1 MSAQSIYHT
10 WRGMR
15 EADETTSSWLYIA
28 FIDADNSFAM
38 VQEASFADEDLSFD
52 ITTRAYG
59 LFSFD
64 GEKLNVMV
72 NENETT
78 STLDDITFSD
88 EMERQFKKNKA
99 LKANMNNH
107 TTSITT
113 NKKHH
118 YRELLAIGIPIIIGQ
133 LGTIILGFADTLM
146 IGHHSTPELAAAGLV
161 NNIFGLVF
169 VSYMGFTYGLTP
181 IIGRLYG
188 EERTDCIGQKVR
200 NAFCANMLTGII
212 FTLALVVLYLNLGH
226 IGQPEELLSL
236 IRPYFLVN
244 LASVLFMGIFFT
256 MKQFLDGLGQTKV
269 AMWAMIGGNVINI
282 LGNWVLIYGVAGFPE
297 LGLLGAGI
305 STLVSRILMALA
317 MVGMLMTGKNLGEY
331 RRDILHSSLTK
342 ADFREMNRLGWP
354 VALQLGMESAAF
366 TLSCVMVGWLG
377 TIPLAAHQVMITLS
391 QLFYL
396 VLSGMAAALAIR
408 VSHFMGQKD
417 YGAVRRNAYDGF
429 RLNLLF
435 SLCMGLPVFLL
446 RHQIGGWFNDNV
458 EVQAYV
464 ATLIIL
470 MMVYQFG
477 DGLQYTFA
485 NALRGIACVKPM
497 VLYAFIAYFVI
508 SLPLGY
514 TLGFPCGLGILGIWI
529 AFPFGLTI
537 AGEMYRRR
545 FEKELKKIEE

>member
-1 MSAQSIYHT
+1 
-10 WRGMR
+10 
-15 EADETTSSWLYIA
+15 
-28 FIDADNSFAM
+28 
-38 VQEASFADEDLSFD
+38 
-52 ITTRAYG
+52 
-59 LFSFD
+59 
-64 GEKLNVMV
+64 
-72 NENETT
+72 
-78 STLDDITFSD
+78 
-88 EMERQFKKNKA
+88 
-99 LKANMNNH
+99 MNNH

-118 YRELLAIGIPIIIGQ
+118 YRELLSIGFPIIIGQ
-133 LGTIILGFADTLM
+133 LGTIILGFTDTLM

-169 VSYMGFTYGLTP
+169 LSYMGFTYGLTP
-181 IIGRLYG
+181 IIGKLYG

-200 NAFCANMLTGII
+200 NSFFANMLTGAI
-212 FTLALVVLYLNLGH
+212 FTAVLILLYLNLAH

-256 MKQFLDGLGQTKV
+256 MKQFLDGIGKTKV
-269 AMWAMIGGNVINI
+269 AMWAMIGGNVVNI

-317 MVGMLMTGKNLGEY
+317 MVSIVIAGKSFREY
-331 RRDILHSSLTK
+331 RHDLIHSSINKT
-342 ADFREMNRLGWP
+342 DFKEMNRLGWP

-417 YGAVRRNAYDGF
+417 YAAVRPIAYDGF

-435 SLCMGLPVFLL
+435 SLCMGIPVFLL
-446 RHQIGGWFNDNV
+446 RHQIGGWFNDNT

-464 ATLIIL
+464 SVLIIL

-514 TLGFPCGLGILGIWI
+514 TLGFTCGMGILGIWI

-545 FEKELKKIEE
+545 FEKELKKIEQR

>member
-1 MSAQSIYHT
+1 
-10 WRGMR
+10 
-15 EADETTSSWLYIA
+15 
-28 FIDADNSFAM
+28 
-38 VQEASFADEDLSFD
+38 
-52 ITTRAYG
+52 
-59 LFSFD
+59 
-64 GEKLNVMV
+64 
-72 NENETT
+72 
-78 STLDDITFSD
+78 
-88 EMERQFKKNKA
+88 
-99 LKANMNNH
+99 MNNH

-118 YRELLAIGIPIIIGQ
+118 YRELLSIGFPIIIGQ

-181 IIGRLYG
+181 IIGKLYG

-200 NAFCANMLTGII
+200 NSFFANMLTGAI
-212 FTLALVVLYLNLGH
+212 FTAVLILLYLNLAH

-256 MKQFLDGLGQTKV
+256 MKQFLDGIGKTKV
-269 AMWAMIGGNVINI
+269 AMWAMIGGNVVNI

-317 MVGMLMTGKNLGEY
+317 MVSIVIAGKGFREY
-331 RRDILHSSLTK
+331 RHDLIHSSLNK
-342 ADFREMNRLGWP
+342 ADFKEMNRLGWP

-417 YGAVRRNAYDGF
+417 YAAVRRNAYDGF

-435 SLCMGLPVFLL
+435 SLCMGIPVFLL
-446 RHQIGGWFNDNV
+446 RHQIGGWFNDNA

-464 ATLIIL
+464 SVLIIL

-497 VLYAFIAYFVI
+497 VLYAFIAYFII

-514 TLGFPCGLGILGIWI
+514 TLGFTCSMGILGIWI

-545 FEKELKKIEE
+545 FEKELKKIEQR

>member
-1 MSAQSIYHT
+1 
-10 WRGMR
+10 
-15 EADETTSSWLYIA
+15 
-28 FIDADNSFAM
+28 
-38 VQEASFADEDLSFD
+38 
-52 ITTRAYG
+52 
-59 LFSFD
+59 
-64 GEKLNVMV
+64 
-72 NENETT
+72 
-78 STLDDITFSD
+78 
-88 EMERQFKKNKA
+88 
-99 LKANMNNH
+99 MNNH

-118 YRELLAIGIPIIIGQ
+118 YRELLSIGFPIIIGQ

-161 NNIFGLVF
+161 NKIFGLVF

-181 IIGRLYG
+181 IIGKLYG

-200 NAFCANMLTGII
+200 NSFFANMLTGAI
-212 FTLALVVLYLNLGH
+212 FTAVLILLYLNLAH

-256 MKQFLDGLGQTKV
+256 MKQFLDGIGKTKV
-269 AMWAMIGGNVINI
+269 AMWAMIGGNVVNI

-317 MVGMLMTGKNLGEY
+317 MVSIVIAGKGFREY
-331 RRDILHSSLTK
+331 RHDLIHSSINKT
-342 ADFREMNRLGWP
+342 DFKEMNRLGWP

-417 YGAVRRNAYDGF
+417 YAAVRRNAYDGF

-435 SLCMGLPVFLL
+435 SLCMGIPVFLL
-446 RHQIGGWFNDNV
+446 RHQIGGWFNDNA

-464 ATLIIL
+464 SVLIIL
-470 MMVYQFG
+470 MMIYQFG

-514 TLGFPCGLGILGIWI
+514 TLGFTCGMGILGIWI

-545 FEKELKKIEE
+545 FEKELQKIEQR

>member
-1 MSAQSIYHT
+1 
-10 WRGMR
+10 
-15 EADETTSSWLYIA
+15 
-28 FIDADNSFAM
+28 
-38 VQEASFADEDLSFD
+38 
-52 ITTRAYG
+52 
-59 LFSFD
+59 
-64 GEKLNVMV
+64 
-72 NENETT
+72 
-78 STLDDITFSD
+78 
-88 EMERQFKKNKA
+88 
-99 LKANMNNH
+99 MNNH

-118 YRELLAIGIPIIIGQ
+118 YRELLSIGFPIIIGQ

-181 IIGRLYG
+181 IIGKLYG

-200 NAFCANMLTGII
+200 NSFFANMLTGAI
-212 FTLALVVLYLNLGH
+212 FTAVLILLYLNLAH

-256 MKQFLDGLGQTKV
+256 MKQFLDGIGKTKV
-269 AMWAMIGGNVINI
+269 AMWAMIGGNVVNI

-317 MVGMLMTGKNLGEY
+317 MVSIVIAGKSFREY
-331 RRDILHSSLTK
+331 RHDLIHSSINKT
-342 ADFREMNRLGWP
+342 DFKEMNRLGWP

-417 YGAVRRNAYDGF
+417 YAAVRRNAYDGF

-435 SLCMGLPVFLL
+435 SLCMGIPVFLL
-446 RHQIGGWFNDNV
+446 RHQIGGWFNDNA

-464 ATLIIL
+464 SVLIIL
-470 MMVYQFG
+470 MMIYQFG
-477 DGLQYTFA
+477 DGLQYSFA

-497 VLYAFIAYFVI
+497 MTYAFIAYFII

-514 TLGFPCGLGILGIWI
+514 TLGFTCGMGILGIWI

-545 FEKELKKIEE
+545 FEKELKKIEQR

>member
-1 MSAQSIYHT
+1 
-10 WRGMR
+10 
-15 EADETTSSWLYIA
+15 
-28 FIDADNSFAM
+28 
-38 VQEASFADEDLSFD
+38 
-52 ITTRAYG
+52 
-59 LFSFD
+59 
-64 GEKLNVMV
+64 
-72 NENETT
+72 
-78 STLDDITFSD
+78 
-88 EMERQFKKNKA
+88 
-99 LKANMNNH
+99 MNNH

-188 EERTDCIGQKVR
+188 EERTDRIGQKVR
-200 NAFCANMLTGII
+200 NAFCANMLTGCI
-212 FTLALVVLYLNLGH
+212 FTLALVVLYLNLGR

-305 STLVSRILMALA
+305 STLVSRILMAMA
-317 MVGMLMTGKNLGEY
+317 MVGMLMTGKNFGEY

-417 YGAVRRNAYDGF
+417 YAAVRRNAYDGF

-446 RHQIGGWFNDNV
+446 RHQIGGWFNDNM

-470 MMVYQFG
+470 LMVYQFG

-514 TLGFPCGLGILGIWI
+514 TLGFPCGLGILGIWL

-545 FEKELKKIEE
+545 FEKELKKIEKEK

>member
-1 MSAQSIYHT
+1 
-10 WRGMR
+10 
-15 EADETTSSWLYIA
+15 
-28 FIDADNSFAM
+28 
-38 VQEASFADEDLSFD
+38 
-52 ITTRAYG
+52 
-59 LFSFD
+59 
-64 GEKLNVMV
+64 
-72 NENETT
+72 
-78 STLDDITFSD
+78 
-88 EMERQFKKNKA
+88 
-99 LKANMNNH
+99 MNNH
-107 TTSITT
+107 TTSIAT

-118 YRELLAIGIPIIIGQ
+118 YRELLSIGFPIIIGQ

-181 IIGRLYG
+181 IIGKLYG

-200 NAFCANMLTGII
+200 NSFFANMLTGAI
-212 FTLALVVLYLNLGH
+212 FTAVLILLYLNLAH

-256 MKQFLDGLGQTKV
+256 MKQFLDGIGKTKV
-269 AMWAMIGGNVINI
+269 AMWAMIGGNVVNI

-317 MVGMLMTGKNLGEY
+317 MVSIVIAGKSFREY
-331 RRDILHSSLTK
+331 RHDLIHSSINKT
-342 ADFREMNRLGWP
+342 DFKEMNRLGWP

-417 YGAVRRNAYDGF
+417 YAAVRRNAYDGF

-435 SLCMGLPVFLL
+435 SLCMGIPVFLL
-446 RHQIGGWFNDNV
+446 RHQIGGWFNDNA

-464 ATLIIL
+464 
-470 MMVYQFG
+470 
-477 DGLQYTFA
+477 
-485 NALRGIACVKPM
+485 
-497 VLYAFIAYFVI
+497 
-508 SLPLGY
+508 
-514 TLGFPCGLGILGIWI
+514 
-529 AFPFGLTI
+529 
-537 AGEMYRRR
+537 
-545 FEKELKKIEE
+545 

>member
-1 MSAQSIYHT
+1 
-10 WRGMR
+10 
-15 EADETTSSWLYIA
+15 
-28 FIDADNSFAM
+28 
-38 VQEASFADEDLSFD
+38 
-52 ITTRAYG
+52 
-59 LFSFD
+59 
-64 GEKLNVMV
+64 
-72 NENETT
+72 
-78 STLDDITFSD
+78 
-88 EMERQFKKNKA
+88 
-99 LKANMNNH
+99 MNNH

-118 YRELLAIGIPIIIGQ
+118 YRELLSIGFPIIIGQ

-181 IIGRLYG
+181 IIGKLYG

-200 NAFCANMLTGII
+200 NSFFANMLTGAI
-212 FTLALVVLYLNLGH
+212 FTAVLILLYLNLAH

-244 LASVLFMGIFFT
+244 LTSVLFMGIFFT
-256 MKQFLDGLGQTKV
+256 MKQFLDGIGKTKV
-269 AMWAMIGGNVINI
+269 AMWAMIGGNVVNI

-317 MVGMLMTGKNLGEY
+317 MVSIVIAGKSFREY
-331 RRDILHSSLTK
+331 RHDLIHSSINKT
-342 ADFREMNRLGWP
+342 DFKEMNRLGWP

-417 YGAVRRNAYDGF
+417 YAAVRRNAYDGF

-435 SLCMGLPVFLL
+435 SLCMGIPVFLL
-446 RHQIGGWFNDNV
+446 RHQIGGWFNDNT

-464 ATLIIL
+464 SVLIIL
-470 MMVYQFG
+470 MMIYQFG

-497 VLYAFIAYFVI
+497 VLYAFIAYFII

-514 TLGFPCGLGILGIWI
+514 TLGFTCGMGILGIWI

-545 FEKELKKIEE
+545 FEKELKKIEQR

>member
-1 MSAQSIYHT
+1 
-10 WRGMR
+10 
-15 EADETTSSWLYIA
+15 
-28 FIDADNSFAM
+28 
-38 VQEASFADEDLSFD
+38 
-52 ITTRAYG
+52 
-59 LFSFD
+59 
-64 GEKLNVMV
+64 
-72 NENETT
+72 
-78 STLDDITFSD
+78 
-88 EMERQFKKNKA
+88 
-99 LKANMNNH
+99 MNNH
-107 TTSITT
+107 TTSIAT

-118 YRELLAIGIPIIIGQ
+118 YRELLSIGFPIIIGQ

-181 IIGRLYG
+181 IIGKLYG

-200 NAFCANMLTGII
+200 NSFFANMLTGAI
-212 FTLALVVLYLNLGH
+212 FTAVLILLYLNLAH

-256 MKQFLDGLGQTKV
+256 MKQFLDGIGKTKV
-269 AMWAMIGGNVINI
+269 AMWAMIGGNVVNI

-317 MVGMLMTGKNLGEY
+317 MVSIVIAGKGFREY
-331 RRDILHSSLTK
+331 RHDLIHSSLNK
-342 ADFREMNRLGWP
+342 ADFKEMNRLGWP

-417 YGAVRRNAYDGF
+417 YAAVRRNAYDGF

-435 SLCMGLPVFLL
+435 SLCMGIPVFLL
-446 RHQIGGWFNDNV
+446 QIGRAHV
-458 EVQAYV
+458 
-464 ATLIIL
+464 
-470 MMVYQFG
+470 
-477 DGLQYTFA
+477 
-485 NALRGIACVKPM
+485 
-497 VLYAFIAYFVI
+497 
-508 SLPLGY
+508 
-514 TLGFPCGLGILGIWI
+514 
-529 AFPFGLTI
+529 
-537 AGEMYRRR
+537 
-545 FEKELKKIEE
+545 

>member
-1 MSAQSIYHT
+1 
-10 WRGMR
+10 
-15 EADETTSSWLYIA
+15 
-28 FIDADNSFAM
+28 
-38 VQEASFADEDLSFD
+38 
-52 ITTRAYG
+52 
-59 LFSFD
+59 
-64 GEKLNVMV
+64 
-72 NENETT
+72 
-78 STLDDITFSD
+78 
-88 EMERQFKKNKA
+88 
-99 LKANMNNH
+99 MNNH

-118 YRELLAIGIPIIIGQ
+118 YRELLSIGFPIIIGQ

-181 IIGRLYG
+181 IIGKLYG

-200 NAFCANMLTGII
+200 NSFFANMLTGAI
-212 FTLALVVLYLNLGH
+212 FTAVLILLYLNLAH

-244 LASVLFMGIFFT
+244 LTSVLFMGIFFT
-256 MKQFLDGLGQTKV
+256 MKQFLDGIGKTKV
-269 AMWAMIGGNVINI
+269 AMWAMIGGNVVNI

-317 MVGMLMTGKNLGEY
+317 MVSIVIAGKSFREY
-331 RRDILHSSLTK
+331 RHDLIHSSINKT
-342 ADFREMNRLGWP
+342 DFKEMNRLGWP

-417 YGAVRRNAYDGF
+417 YAAVRRNAYDGF

-435 SLCMGLPVFLL
+435 SLCMGIPVFLL
-446 RHQIGGWFNDNV
+446 RHQIGGWFNDNA

-464 ATLIIL
+464 SVLIIL
-470 MMVYQFG
+470 MMIYQFG

-497 VLYAFIAYFVI
+497 VLYAFIAYFII

-514 TLGFPCGLGILGIWI
+514 TLGFTCGMGILGIWI

-545 FEKELKKIEE
+545 FEKELKKIEQR

>member
-1 MSAQSIYHT
+1 
-10 WRGMR
+10 
-15 EADETTSSWLYIA
+15 
-28 FIDADNSFAM
+28 
-38 VQEASFADEDLSFD
+38 
-52 ITTRAYG
+52 
-59 LFSFD
+59 
-64 GEKLNVMV
+64 
-72 NENETT
+72 
-78 STLDDITFSD
+78 
-88 EMERQFKKNKA
+88 
-99 LKANMNNH
+99 MNNH

-113 NKKHH
+113 NRKHH

-212 FTLALVVLYLNLGH
+212 FTLALIVLYLNLGR

-317 MVGMLMTGKNLGEY
+317 MVGILMLGKNFGEY

-377 TIPLAAHQVMITLS
+377 TIPLASHQIMITIS

-396 VLSGMAAALAIR
+396 VLSGMASAISIR
-408 VSHFMGQKD
+408 ISYFMGQKEYD
-417 YGAVRRNAYDGF
+417 AMRCCAADGF
-429 RLNLLF
+429 RMLLVF
-435 SLCMGLPVFLL
+435 SAVVSLP
-446 RHQIGGWFNDNV
+446 
-458 EVQAYV
+458 
-464 ATLIIL
+464 IIL
-470 MMVYQFG
+470 FRHDIGFIFTDNDEACLTVAHLIWILVIYQFG
-477 DGLQYTFA
+477 DGMQYIYA

-497 VLYAFIAYFVI
+497 MYYAFIAYFCI
-508 SLPLGY
+508 NLPVGY
-514 TLGFPCGLGILGIWI
+514 ILGFVAGWGIYGIWT
-529 AFPFGLTI
+529 AFPIGLTI
-537 AGEMYRRR
+537 AGILFYRR
-545 FEKELKKIEE
+545 FVKELRMMAGR

>member
-1 MSAQSIYHT
+1 
-10 WRGMR
+10 
-15 EADETTSSWLYIA
+15 
-28 FIDADNSFAM
+28 
-38 VQEASFADEDLSFD
+38 
-52 ITTRAYG
+52 
-59 LFSFD
+59 
-64 GEKLNVMV
+64 
-72 NENETT
+72 
-78 STLDDITFSD
+78 
-88 EMERQFKKNKA
+88 
-99 LKANMNNH
+99 MNNH

-181 IIGRLYG
+181 IIGKLYG

-200 NAFCANMLTGII
+200 NSFFANMLTGAI
-212 FTLALVVLYLNLGH
+212 FTAVLILLYLNLAH

-256 MKQFLDGLGQTKV
+256 MKQFLDGIGKTKV
-269 AMWAMIGGNVINI
+269 AMWAMIGGNVVNI

-317 MVGMLMTGKNLGEY
+317 MVSIVIAGKGFREY
-331 RRDILHSSLTK
+331 RHDLIHSSLNK
-342 ADFREMNRLGWP
+342 ADFKEMNRLGWP

-417 YGAVRRNAYDGF
+417 YAAVRRNAYDGF

-435 SLCMGLPVFLL
+435 SLCMGIPVFLL
-446 RHQIGGWFNDNV
+446 RHQIGGWFNDNA

-464 ATLIIL
+464 SVLIIL

-514 TLGFPCGLGILGIWI
+514 TLGFTCGMGILGIWI

-545 FEKELKKIEE
+545 FEKELKKIEQR

>member
-1 MSAQSIYHT
+1 
-10 WRGMR
+10 
-15 EADETTSSWLYIA
+15 
-28 FIDADNSFAM
+28 
-38 VQEASFADEDLSFD
+38 
-52 ITTRAYG
+52 
-59 LFSFD
+59 
-64 GEKLNVMV
+64 
-72 NENETT
+72 
-78 STLDDITFSD
+78 
-88 EMERQFKKNKA
+88 
-99 LKANMNNH
+99 MNNH

-118 YRELLAIGIPIIIGQ
+118 YRELLSIGFPIIIGQ

-181 IIGRLYG
+181 IIGKLYG

-200 NAFCANMLTGII
+200 NSFFANMLTGAI
-212 FTLALVVLYLNLGH
+212 FTAVLILLYLNLAH

-256 MKQFLDGLGQTKV
+256 MKQFLDGIGKTKV
-269 AMWAMIGGNVINI
+269 AMWAMIGGNVVNI

-317 MVGMLMTGKNLGEY
+317 MVSIVIAGKGFREY
-331 RRDILHSSLTK
+331 RHDLIHSSLNK
-342 ADFREMNRLGWP
+342 ADFKEMNRLGWP

-417 YGAVRRNAYDGF
+417 YAAVRRNAYDGF

-435 SLCMGLPVFLL
+435 SLCMGIPVFLL
-446 RHQIGGWFNDNV
+446 RHQIGGWFNDNT

-464 ATLIIL
+464 SVLIIL
-470 MMVYQFG
+470 MMIYQFG

-514 TLGFPCGLGILGIWI
+514 TLGFTCGMGILGIWI

-545 FEKELKKIEE
+545 FEKELQKIEQR